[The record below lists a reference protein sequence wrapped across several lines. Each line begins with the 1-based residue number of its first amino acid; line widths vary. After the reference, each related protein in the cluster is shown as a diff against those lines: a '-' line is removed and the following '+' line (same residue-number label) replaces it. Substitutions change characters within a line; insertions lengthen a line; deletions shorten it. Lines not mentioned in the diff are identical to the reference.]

1 MICPI
6 SVWAVLSLVTTP
18 LAAGARRQR
27 KGRADRRTT
36 ELASTVRNALEE
48 TILVDLFPRAQIDV
62 AIQVLQADGSV
73 LAACINTAMLA
84 VADAGA
90 PPFTPWHSIRESH
103 PLCTA
108 LSPDRMIWPS
118 KSRWQRAPKLR
129 KCSHAGYSRCWQ
141 KPTSLWHGRQSLK
154 ESKSHLAVLCA

>member
-1 MICPI
+1 M
-6 SVWAVLSLVTTP
+6 AR
-18 LAAGARRQR
+18 LAAGARRQK

-90 PPFTPWHSIRESH
+90 PPSRLGAPSERVTLVHLLTTRQDDV
-103 PLCTA
+103 PLQA
-108 LSPDRMIWPS
+108 SERMAACFQPA
-118 KSRWQRAPKLR
+118 Q
-129 KCSHAGYSRCWQ
+129 
-141 KPTSLWHGRQSLK
+141 
-154 ESKSHLAVLCA
+154 VLPGWLC